1 MAIEKHDGQQN
12 NAQAG
17 NASDRSGQST
27 GSVNAG
33 TASAA
38 PTQRKVGITEVGGIR
53 RASFGRF
60 GLGESVE
67 AYKKG
72 IEKIL
77 EAQIS
82 VEDRSNFIIEVMNR
96 DTDKIFMSTVL
107 VVRATHN
114 NGVPYAA
121 VYALPIESS
130 NPIEDR
136 RVFQSG
142 GRTSEISWAPTDT
155 LDTEFGEQMTR
166 HIKSKFGEEFN
177 VLYAGGRVLP
187 IELKS
192 DDEAHL
198 SRVLFEVDQALSTAI
213 ETHVSGHQA
222 VIVNV
227 AMFAADNARAQVF
240 IDPTPTERDDST
252 GLPTRSGLNVQL
264 RASKTVSMQQQN
276 QSLNQR
282 EQDVVLARVDA
293 YVDAIYDTQHLG
305 QPAQGPGWQN
315 QRPSTQCFIPRVVI
329 TALDSQVDVLT
340 PEISL
345 LGIACLTVLS
355 KNPGNWANSLRPRH
369 ANNMSA
375 DLARMSDI
383 GALGYAVP
391 LNPAD
396 PADLRKVDTSAKNFA
411 DKDFEA
417 LIEAS
422 FIPDPIY
429 TILVPESGERSWLN
443 DMYAYAA
450 DGDVNANNRIIE
462 VADNLTGG
470 LFSQLWN
477 ARGGGNIVHNDEN
490 RVHMG
495 YFVDNSGKRVD
506 LQTIDTI
513 AMFNLFGEKDP
524 AMVFDWINTF
534 NPTTDTMEARI
545 ATRETILR
553 STFNQVTIKGYARSV
568 TFYADFLDVFMHA
581 INQAGLVFSPQ
592 NTRLND
598 FATKPKFGMF
608 DPQAFALPGS
618 RTGNAFSYGQLQNT
632 PNYRGIS
639 GMGMSGSY
647 GRGSF

>member
-1 MAIEKHDGQQN
+1 MAIEKHDAPQN
-12 NAQAG
+12 GAPAAS
-17 NASDRSGQST
+17 ASDRSGQST
-27 GSVNAG
+27 GSAG
-33 TASAA
+33 AASAA
-38 PTQRKVGITEVGGIR
+38 PSMTRKIGITEIGGLR
-53 RASFGRF
+53 RTAIGRY
-60 GLGESVE
+60 GIGESVE

-77 EAQIS
+77 ESQLS
-82 VEDRSNFIIEVMNR
+82 PEDRIGFMIDVMNR
-96 DTDKIFMSTVL
+96 DTDKIFMSTIL
-107 VVRATHN
+107 VIRPTHDK
-114 NGVPYAA
+114 GVPYAS
-121 VYALPIESS
+121 VFALPVESS
-130 NPIEDR
+130 NPIEDFR
-136 RVFQSG
+136 TFQSG

-155 LDTEFGEQMTR
+155 LDTEFGDQMTR
-166 HIKSKFGEEFN
+166 FVKAKLGEEFI

-187 IELKS
+187 QELKS

-198 SRVLFEVDQALSTAI
+198 SRVLFEVDQALSAAI
-213 ETHVSGHQA
+213 ETHVTHSQQ
-222 VIVNV
+222 VVVNV
-227 AMFAADNARAQVF
+227 GMFAADNARAQVF

-252 GLPTRSGLNVQL
+252 GLPVRSGLNVQL

-293 YVDAIYDTQHLG
+293 FIDAVYDTQHLG

-315 QRPSTQCFIPRVVI
+315 QRPSTQCFIPRATI
-329 TALDSQVDVLT
+329 TALDSQVEVLT

-345 LGIACLTVLS
+345 LAIATLTVLS
-355 KNPGNWANSLRPRH
+355 KNPGNWANSMRPRH
-369 ANNMSA
+369 GLAMSA

-396 PADLRKVDTSAKNFA
+396 PADLRKIDTNAKNFT
-411 DKDFEA
+411 DKDFEQ

-429 TILVPESGERSWLN
+429 TLLVPESGERSWLN

-450 DGDVNANNRIIE
+450 DGDQNAINRIIE

-470 LFSQLWN
+470 LFSQIWN

-495 YFVDNSGKRVD
+495 YFIDNTGKRVD
-506 LQTIDTI
+506 LQTIDTL

-524 AMVFDWINTF
+524 SIVFEWINTF
-534 NPTTDTMEARI
+534 NPATDTMEARI
-545 ATRETILR
+545 AAREQILR
-553 STFNQVTIKGYARSV
+553 RTFNGVTIKGYARSV
-568 TFYADFLDVFMHA
+568 TFYVDFLDVLMHS

-598 FATKPKFGMF
+598 FASKPKYGMF
-608 DPQAFALPGS
+608 DPAMFALPGS
-618 RTGNAFSYGQLQNT
+618 RTGNAFSYGQLQHS
-632 PNYRGIS
+632 PSYRGIS
-639 GMGMSGSY
+639 GMGMSGQY
-647 GRGSF
+647 GRNGF